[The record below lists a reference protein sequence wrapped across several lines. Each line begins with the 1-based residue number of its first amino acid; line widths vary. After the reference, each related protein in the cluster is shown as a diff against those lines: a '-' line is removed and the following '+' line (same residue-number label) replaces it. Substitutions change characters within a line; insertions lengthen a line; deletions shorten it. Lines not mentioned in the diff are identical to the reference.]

1 MRPEMGAIPSRSCP
15 TEGPPPSPPSPDG
28 VDCVGPGVSSVGTH
42 TRDRSP
48 HTGHPTGAGPSLTGG
63 ADGEACGG
71 VKAQAL
77 WRWPGSGTLG
87 GGLGIKGVGAAGP
100 GAPQI
105 PLTPHPAPP
114 CPSSSTVRH
123 GVPVGAGQ
131 LRTRLAQPQ
140 GTGSSAPS
148 PPGLE
153 SPIHPMLRGTLPP
166 VGGSRDREKDGAPR
180 PESGSRELGAGVW
193 RLAGLAEGSEGRRTR
208 TPVFSELRRS
218 PAAGAR
224 GLFWGSS
231 CCGSGISSQGIKIPR
246 VGTPPLSRR
255 SPLTQPTPAALR
267 LGGGG
272 GGAGD

>member
-1 MRPEMGAIPSRSCP
+1 MGDPGGWVGHQGCGSCRSR
-15 TEGPPPSPPSPDG
+15 
-28 VDCVGPGVSSVGTH
+28 GT
-42 TRDRSP
+42 P
-48 HTGHPTGAGPSLTGG
+48 N
-63 ADGEACGG
+63 
-71 VKAQAL
+71 
-77 WRWPGSGTLG
+77 
-87 GGLGIKGVGAAGP
+87 
-100 GAPQI
+100 
-105 PLTPHPAPP
+105 PAYSPP

-193 RLAGLAEGSEGRRTR
+193 RLAGLAEGSEGRTR